1 MRWKWIPFCRHYL
14 GAGLALA
21 AIEISEAF
29 QLNWTTMASNNTQ
42 SDSEAVLK
50 DSQSLLEQLQGLQ
63 EVLTNASSKNETL
76 LEAVETAE
84 MKAVQSGNNE
94 VMLQST
100 DNSVIGIRLYRLY
113 ILQKL
118 CSWFYLLLLLLLCL
132 VVTVADSPCTFGCNS
147 RSKLQPEERPGSIL
161 RFVLS

>member
-1 MRWKWIPFCRHYL
+1 
-14 GAGLALA
+14 
-21 AIEISEAF
+21 
-29 QLNWTTMASNNTQ
+29 MASNNTQ

-100 DNSVIGIRLYRLY
+100 DNSVIGITLYRLY

-118 CSWFYLLLLLLLCL
+118 CSWFYLLLLLLLF
-132 VVTVADSPCTFGCNS
+132 A
-147 RSKLQPEERPGSIL
+147 
-161 RFVLS
+161 